1 MTERS
6 RRWASLATAAG
17 GLAWTGWALVAATTG
32 NVDGPTLLL
41 AALSGLL
48 LAVGL
53 AGIVPTT
60 AWAYRFPGGEGAG
73 LGALGALAFAA
84 GQGATALSG
93 SGDLATWLLVPGVLG
108 LVGGT
113 VLLGV
118 GLVRARRTPPWLGV
132 AVVVGAVCFLLFEA
146 VPALALPF
154 GLAWV
159 ALGGHLWRHPD
170 RPTDHLEPSALGR

>member
-6 RRWASLATAAG
+6 RRWGPLVTAAG

-32 NVDGPTLLL
+32 SVDGAALLL
-41 AALSGLL
+41 ASLSGLL

-53 AGIVPTT
+53 AGLVLRTN
-60 AWAYRFPGGEGAG
+60 WAYRFPGGEGAG

-84 GQGATALSG
+84 GQGVALLQG
-93 SGDLATWLLVPGVLG
+93 SGGLTTWLLAPGVLG
-108 LVGGT
+108 LVGGS

-132 AVVVGAVCFLLFEA
+132 AVVVGAVCFLLFDA

-154 GLAWV
+154 GLAWL